1 MEISFKPV
9 ELSDIDAL
17 LIFIQ
22 EYYDYDRH
30 PFEAARTRTALENLI
45 CHPDWGRVWLICR
58 NTEPVGYTVLTLG
71 YSLEYLGRDAFV
83 DEIYI
88 RESDRGQGIGRATF
102 EFLEE
107 VCHSLGVNALHLEV
121 EQHNTNAQQIY
132 RKLSFISHERYLMTR
147 WLLEDQP

>member
-22 EYYDYDRH
+22 EYYEYDNH
-30 PFEAARTRTALENLI
+30 PFEAARTRTAVDNLI
-45 CHPDWGRVWLICR
+45 RHPDWGWVWFICR

-107 VCHSLGVNALHLEV
+107 VCRSLDVNALHLEV
-121 EQHNTNAQQIY
+121 EQRNANAQQAY
-132 RKLSFISHERYLMTR
+132 RKLGFMDHERHLMTR
-147 WLLEDQP
+147 WLLEN

>member
-9 ELSDIDAL
+9 ELSDIDTL

-30 PFEAARTRTALENLI
+30 PFEAAQTRAALDNLI
-45 CHPDWGRVWLICR
+45 RHPDWGQVWFICR

-107 VCHSLGVNALHLEV
+107 VCRSLGVNALHLEV
-121 EQHNTNAQQIY
+121 EQHNANAQQVY
-132 RKLSFISHERYLMTR
+132 RKLGFTNHERYLMTR
-147 WLLEDQP
+147 WLLED

>member
-9 ELSDIDAL
+9 ELSDIDTL

-22 EYYDYDRH
+22 EYYDYDYH
-30 PFEAARTRTALENLI
+30 AFEATRTRTVLENLI
-45 CHPDWGRVWLICR
+45 QHPDWGRAWFICC
-58 NTEPVGYTVLTLG
+58 NTVPVGYTVLTLS

-107 VCHSLGVNALHLEV
+107 VCRSLDVNALHLEV
-121 EQHNTNAQQIY
+121 EQHNTNAQQVY
-132 RKLSFISHERYLMTR
+132 RKLGFTDHERYLMTR
-147 WLLEDQP
+147 WLLADQT

>member
-9 ELSDIDAL
+9 ELSDIDTL

-30 PFEAARTRTALENLI
+30 PFEAARARTALNHLI
-45 CHPDWGRVWLICR
+45 RHPDWGRVWFICR
-58 NTEPVGYTVLTLG
+58 NTVPVGYTVLTLG

-88 RESDRGQGIGRATF
+88 RESDRGQGIGKMTF

-107 VCHSLGVNALHLEV
+107 VCRSLDVNALHLEV
-121 EQHNTNAQQIY
+121 EQHNSNAQQVY
-132 RKLSFISHERYLMTR
+132 RKLGFINHERYLMTR
-147 WLLEDQP
+147 WLLSDQT